1 MEKKRSA
8 DDGLCA
14 DFHRMEEGLRLNEE
28 VLRNMA
34 DRIQLQR
41 KTMQAMRRKLARQKG
56 RSTELMPVSVSE
68 KVFSKNYSGS
78 QGNENK

>member
-68 KVFSKNYSGS
+68 KVFSKN
-78 QGNENK
+78 